1 MGKKHKKG
9 LTAILIIIAVVI
21 VLGAAAAVYFLAFDS
36 MTIVSDSA
44 FSQIVPQKTVTRLR
58 LRCALKGIR
67 LSVTRLTDDCF
78 YSEAAFEARLG
89 RIRSDYVLLGP
100 LSAAY
105 AVKNYIDVSD
115 LLKSS
120 IVLAIH
126 DSEGSHLFDCTL
138 VSDVISGWEKVASEL
153 SLETSTMSQNVGLV
167 YDSDSKN
174 IAEAIVS
181 CFPVGRVTSFEKP
194 ESGRLFA
201 SSSIEEMNR
210 QGIVIALCPS
220 VDSFS
225 DFFKSE
231 NSISWITDYRLALTV
246 PDKNLYG
253 IVIPDFYWVLEKAFS
268 VEKGSRIITEL
279 EYIYEKK

>member
-44 FSQIVPQKTVTRLR
+44 FSQIVPQKTVTMLR

-138 VSDVISGWEKVASEL
+138 LPSRD
-153 SLETSTMSQNVGLV
+153 NV
-167 YDSDSKN
+167 
-174 IAEAIVS
+174 
-181 CFPVGRVTSFEKP
+181 
-194 ESGRLFA
+194 
-201 SSSIEEMNR
+201 
-210 QGIVIALCPS
+210 
-220 VDSFS
+220 
-225 DFFKSE
+225 
-231 NSISWITDYRLALTV
+231 
-246 PDKNLYG
+246 
-253 IVIPDFYWVLEKAFS
+253 
-268 VEKGSRIITEL
+268 
-279 EYIYEKK
+279 

>member
-9 LTAILIIIAVVI
+9 LTTILIIIAVVI

-78 YSEAAFEARLG
+78 YSESAFEARLG

-174 IAEAIVS
+174 IAEAIIS

-253 IVIPDFYWVLEKAFS
+253 IVIPDFFWILRMT
-268 VEKGSRIITEL
+268 GS
-279 EYIYEKK
+279 YSS